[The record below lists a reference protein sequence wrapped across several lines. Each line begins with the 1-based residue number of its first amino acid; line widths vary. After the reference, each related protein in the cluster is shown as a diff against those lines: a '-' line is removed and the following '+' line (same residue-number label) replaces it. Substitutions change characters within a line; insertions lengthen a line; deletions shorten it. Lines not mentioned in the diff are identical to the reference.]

1 MPLGLTYSYPFLR
14 WGVSAINLQNAAD
27 TLTFTATDQAARDA
41 AAAAQETANNAESV
55 GNANAFVID
64 GIDKSLGEAGDLS
77 PNQETAWGTAN
88 LALGEVQ
95 TIQAI
100 LPTINTTATTALT
113 NAATAQTT
121 ANTAL
126 AGIPNQDWSSGQAII
141 DLTSVFQIVCSQ
153 NLTSTK
159 ECKVYI
165 SATFNVMSKDA
176 STTNIEFY
184 LSRGSTPVGTTSRST
199 QTTLAAGEYRTFHIQ
214 WYDSPPSAGT
224 RTYRLYARCV
234 EAVSP
239 ILKWDVSSC
248 NIYMLG
254 QVNHD

>member
-27 TLTFTATDQAARDA
+27 TLTFTATDQTARDA
-41 AAAAQETANNAESV
+41 AAAAQSTANNAESV

-64 GIDKSLGEAGDLS
+64 GIDKSLGAAGDLS
-77 PNQETAWGTAN
+77 PNQQTAWGTAN

-113 NAATAQTT
+113 NA
-121 ANTAL
+121 NTAL
-126 AGIPNQDWSSGQAII
+126 AGIPIQDWSSGQAII

-153 NLTSTK
+153 TLTITK

-184 LSRGSTPVGTTSRST
+184 LSRGASPVGTTSR
-199 QTTLAAGEYRTFHIQ
+199 TTETTTAAGEYRTFHIQ
-214 WYDSPPSAGT
+214 WYDSPTTVGAK
-224 RTYRLYARCV
+224 TYRLYARCV